1 MESVVEVETKVGV
14 IAPVQLIA
22 AGPVRSGQDA
32 PVLGET
38 PAFTDS
44 MAGRQGLSSMPLAN
58 VRSMSCVAW
67 PWIGRLKT
75 G

>member
-32 PVLGET
+32 PVPGET
-38 PAFTDS
+38 P
-44 MAGRQGLSSMPLAN
+44 GLLQQEGEVGPLLQLRA
-58 VRSMSCVAW
+58 AA
-67 PWIGRLKT
+67 L
-75 G
+75 